1 MRRNRLLALALG
13 AALALTCLSA
23 CGGEQESGQRH
34 KVVLVAKSTQTEF
47 WLSVFAG
54 AQAAQ
59 IGRASCRERVYVLV

>member
-13 AALALTCLSA
+13 AALALACLSA

-54 AQAAQ
+54 AQAAAARRSAFRV
-59 IGRASCRERVYVLV
+59 RARHA